1 MDFDRISDQGGARD
15 RQRAVI
21 PVRPKDQVP
30 FSCRLCGNCCR
41 HVEDSIML
49 EPLDAYN
56 LGCCL
61 REQGAAVDNI
71 EDVYGRYAH
80 PSMLHDTFPIFLLN
94 TQGEDQSCV
103 FLEGGRCGVYE
114 GQPRVCRLY
123 PFTVKDGDRG
133 RRFAY
138 YQCLDRHASHFQG
151 GKVKIGDWMYHNF
164 TRDARDF
171 VEREAALL
179 PEIAKLL
186 KKLGPD
192 GLRQFLFRLLY
203 YRYYNYELDQPFL
216 PQYQE
221 NQRRLIDALREEV

>member
-15 RQRAVI
+15 RQQAVI
-21 PVRPKDQVP
+21 PVRPKDQVA

-49 EPLDAYN
+49 EPLDAYH
-56 LGCCL
+56 LGRCL
-61 REQGAAVDNI
+61 REHGAGVDTI

-80 PSMLHDTFPIFLLN
+80 PSMLSETFPIFLLN
-94 TQGEDQSCV
+94 TQGKDQSCV
-103 FLEGGRCGVYE
+103 FLADGRCRVYA
-114 GQPRVCRLY
+114 GRPRVCRLY
-123 PFTVKDGDRG
+123 PFTVKDGDRD

-138 YQCLDRHASHFQG
+138 YQCLDRHASHFEG

-171 VEREAALL
+171 VEREAAVL
-179 PEIAKLL
+179 PELAKLL

-192 GLRQFLFRLLY
+192 GLRHFLFRLLY
-203 YRYYNYELDQPFL
+203 YRYYNYELDHPFL

-221 NQRRLIDALREEV
+221 NQRRLIDALQEEV